1 MIFKFEDFTKDT
13 TIDCDVC
20 VVGSGA
26 GGACVAK
33 ELAEAGRDV
42 VLIEEGGHYET
53 KNFLVDDPIQS
64 IANLYR
70 DGGATVIFGKPNI
83 MLAEGRCVGGSTVI
97 NGGMCWR
104 TPEKIMKRWQWEKG
118 MPDFTPKKMDEYFT
132 RAEKT
137 INATSMIPEAIN
149 RESELF
155 RKGAEKL
162 GYRFKHN
169 IRSQDKCVGTNLCI
183 TGCPT
188 GAKQS
193 AASSYIPKFLAANG
207 RIYTH
212 CRVYKVTYTKGQ
224 VTGVEGHFINP
235 INKAKSHKLKV
246 RAKIVIAAGGAIQTP
261 ALLLKS
267 GIRDQGRLLGH
278 NFIVHPNAKVLA
290 VFDEPVNAWNGVN
303 QNYQIT
309 EYFDEGILM
318 AINNA
323 SPGIVALA
331 LPLHGTHM
339 IKVLK
344 EEFHHLVMGG
354 ALIEDTGRGRV
365 IAGPLDTII
374 PVYNLNQIDFEKA
387 LRAVGLLA
395 EVFFEAGAKKC
406 YLPFFGM
413 HEIHSIDDIPKIF
426 EMNFK
431 PIDIEMLT
439 VHIMGTAQMGT
450 NPHQS
455 VVNQHGEFHNLKGL
469 FVADASVFPTSIGVN
484 PQITIMALATRT
496 AEYIAANYKSYL

>member
-1 MIFKFEDFTKDT
+1 MITAFKDITKNT
-13 TIDCDVC
+13 TLSCDVC

-26 GGACVAK
+26 GGASVAK

-42 VLIEEGGHYET
+42 VLVEEGGYFET
-53 KNFLVDDPIQS
+53 KDFLLDDPVQS

-83 MLAEGRCVGGSTVI
+83 MFAEGRCVGGSTVV

-118 MPDFTPKKMDEYFT
+118 MPDFTPTKMDRYFS
-132 RAEKT
+132 RVESI
-137 INATSMIPEAIN
+137 INAKAMIPEASN
-149 RESELF
+149 RESELL

-162 GYRFKHN
+162 GYRFRHN
-169 IRSQDKCVGTNLCI
+169 VRSQDKCVGTNLCI

-193 AASSYIPKFLAANG
+193 AAMSYIPKFLHAKG
-207 RIYTH
+207 RLFTN
-212 CRVYKVTYTKGQ
+212 CRVHRVTWKSGQ
-224 VTGVEGHFINP
+224 VTGIEGVFVDP
-235 INKAKSHKLKV
+235 FNKQRTHKLKV
-246 RAKIVIAAGGAIQTP
+246 KANVVVVAGGAIQTP

-267 GIRDQGRLLGH
+267 GIRDRGRLLGH
-278 NFIVHPNAKVLA
+278 NLIAHPNAKVIA
-290 VFDEPVNAWNGVN
+290 VFDEPVNSWNGVN
-303 QNYQIT
+303 QGYQIT

-318 AINNA
+318 AVNSA
-323 SPGIVALA
+323 SPGVVALA
-331 LPLHGTHM
+331 LPLEGTHM
-339 IKVLK
+339 LRVLK
-344 EEFHHLVMGG
+344 EEFHHIVMGG

-365 IAGPLDTII
+365 MVGPFDAVVPT
-374 PVYNLNQIDFEKA
+374 YNLNQIDFEKS

-413 HEIHSIDDIPKIF
+413 HEIHSIDEIPKIF
-426 EMNFK
+426 EMGFK
-431 PIDIEMLT
+431 PIDIELLT

-450 NPHQS
+450 DPYKS
-455 VVNQHGEFHNLKGL
+455 VVDSHGEFHNLKGL

-496 AEYIAANYKSYL
+496 AEHIAMNYRSYG